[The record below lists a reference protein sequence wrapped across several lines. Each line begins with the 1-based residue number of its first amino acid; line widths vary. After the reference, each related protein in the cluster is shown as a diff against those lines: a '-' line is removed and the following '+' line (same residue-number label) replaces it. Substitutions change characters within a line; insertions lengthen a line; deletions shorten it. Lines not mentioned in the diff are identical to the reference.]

1 MKQAAR
7 NTIILALIAL
17 ATVSCNQKSPTQQ
30 VKQNGLPKSET
41 TTSATTSSV
50 AVVDIDTL
58 ADKCNYCKDGQKALE
73 AKKNAL
79 TKQFNA
85 KTQSLQ
91 NAVINF
97 QKKAQ
102 AGQFTS
108 QQEAQ
113 KQQAAL
119 QKQQAALQ
127 KQQQDLQV
135 FQERIERDLAKAQQ
149 EYQDKLR
156 KDLNTFLKEYNK
168 DGHFKVIISKSGDN
182 VLYTDPSVDITNDVI
197 EGLNKSYKK

>member
-41 TTSATTSSV
+41 TTNATTSSV

-119 QKQQAALQ
+119 QKQQ
-127 KQQQDLQV
+127 QDLQV

-168 DGHFKVIISKSGDN
+168 DGRFKVIISKSGDN
-182 VLYTDPSVDITNDVI
+182 VLYIDPSVDITNDVI

>member
-41 TTSATTSSV
+41 TTNATTSSV

-58 ADKCNYCKDGQKALE
+58 ADKCNYCKDSQKALE

-119 QKQQAALQ
+119 QKQQ
-127 KQQQDLQV
+127 QDLQV

-168 DGHFKVIISKSGDN
+168 DGRFKVIISKSGDN

-197 EGLNKSYKK
+197 EGLNKNYKK

>member
-1 MKQAAR
+1 MQLLQR
-7 NTIILALIAL
+7 R
-17 ATVSCNQKSPTQQ
+17 
-30 VKQNGLPKSET
+30 PKGTRS
-41 TTSATTSSV
+41 
-50 AVVDIDTL
+50 
-58 ADKCNYCKDGQKALE
+58 
-73 AKKNAL
+73 KKNAL

-85 KTQSLQ
+85 KTKSLQ

-108 QQEAQ
+108 QQEA
-113 KQQAAL
+113 

-168 DGHFKVIISKSGDN
+168 DGRFKVIISKSGDN

>member
-17 ATVSCNQKSPTQQ
+17 ATVSCDQKSPTQQ

-41 TTSATTSSV
+41 TTNATTSSV

-73 AKKNAL
+73 AKKKAL

-119 QKQQAALQ
+119 QKQQ
-127 KQQQDLQV
+127 QDLQV

-156 KDLNTFLKEYNK
+156 KDLNTFLKGYNK
-168 DGHFKVIISKSGDN
+168 DGRFKVIISKSGDN

-197 EGLNKSYKK
+197 EGLNKNYKK

>member
-41 TTSATTSSV
+41 TTNATTSSV

-58 ADKCNYCKDGQKALE
+58 ADTCNYCKDGQKALE

-119 QKQQAALQ
+119 QKQQ
-127 KQQQDLQV
+127 QDLQV

-168 DGHFKVIISKSGDN
+168 DGRFKVIISKSGDN

>member
-7 NTIILALIAL
+7 NTVILALITL
-17 ATVSCNQKSPTQQ
+17 AAVSCNQKSPTQQ
-30 VKQNGLPKSET
+30 VKQNGLPKSEST
-41 TTSATTSSV
+41 TNATASSV

-73 AKKNAL
+73 AKKNTL

-91 NAVINF
+91 NAVISF

-119 QKQQAALQ
+119 QKQQ
-127 KQQQDLQV
+127 QDLQAY
-135 FQERIERDLAKAQQ
+135 QERIERDLAKAQQ

-156 KDLNTFLKEYNK
+156 KDLNAFLKEYNK
-168 DGHFKVIISKSGDN
+168 DGRFKVIISKSGDN

>member
-1 MKQAAR
+1 MFH
-7 NTIILALIAL
+7 IIYNVLLAWR
-17 ATVSCNQKSPTQQ
+17 
-30 VKQNGLPKSET
+30 
-41 TTSATTSSV
+41 
-50 AVVDIDTL
+50 
-58 ADKCNYCKDGQKALE
+58 
-73 AKKNAL
+73 
-79 TKQFNA
+79 
-85 KTQSLQ
+85 
-91 NAVINF
+91 
-97 QKKAQ
+97 
-102 AGQFTS
+102 
-108 QQEAQ
+108 QQEA
-113 KQQAAL
+113 

-168 DGHFKVIISKSGDN
+168 DGRFKVIISKSGDN